1 MFQPTH
7 LLVSRTR
14 QTPVQLIPSE
24 QGFKIITEPEWQ
36 RGSEPAFEIRSKQ
49 GFFCQ
54 GISVVGYSL
63 QPIQTVA
70 QPMTAQPAARP
81 VTGQPETAVNQEPA
95 VSAN

>member
-14 QTPVQLIPSE
+14 QTPVQLIAAE
-24 QGFKIITEPEWQ
+24 HGFKIITEPEWQ

-54 GISVVGYSL
+54 GIPVVGYSL
-63 QPIQTVA
+63 QPIELI
-70 QPMTAQPAARP
+70 AQPAA
-81 VTGQPETAVNQEPA
+81 VNPEPA
-95 VSAN
+95 ISAN